1 MNSPKELFVG
11 TRGSPLALKQTEQ
24 FVQALC
30 QCNPGLNVH
39 TLIITTS
46 GDRIQD
52 RFLSS
57 VGGKGLFVK
66 EIEEDLLCEEID
78 FAVHSLKDLPA
89 VLPKGLEVV
98 CYPQRRSPW
107 DVLITPSGQG
117 LDDLTDQATIGTT
130 SLRRRSQLRVLR
142 GDLKFTMLR
151 GNIDTRLR
159 KLSEGDFDAIILAQA
174 GMERLG
180 LDQKNAVE
188 LPIIPAPGQGTL
200 AIEARRGDD
209 PTLECLRKLHHP
221 DTALE
226 ASLERKVMRE
236 LGGDCNLPLGVLARV
251 QDQQLSLTAF
261 VGMEDGSQW
270 IQLKKDGVREES
282 DAMVK
287 NLLADMVEQGAEK
300 IMEACQEPHDTQ

>member
-1 MNSPKELFVG
+1 MNNLKKLVVG
-11 TRGSPLALKQTEQ
+11 TRGSPLALTQTEQ
-24 FVQALC
+24 FVRALSE
-30 QCNPGLNVH
+30 QNPGLQVQ
-39 TLIITTS
+39 LKKITTS

-66 EIEEDLLCEEID
+66 EIEEAMLREEID

-89 VLPKGLEVV
+89 VLPPELAVV
-98 CYPQRRSPW
+98 CFPKRRSPW
-107 DVLITPSGQG
+107 DVLVTLDGQS
-117 LDDLTDQATIGTT
+117 LDSLKLKATIGTT
-130 SLRRRSQLRVLR
+130 SLRRRSQLSVLR

-151 GNIDTRLR
+151 GNIDTRVR
-159 KLSEGDFDAIILAQA
+159 KLNEGGYDAIVLAQA

-180 LDQKNAVE
+180 LDQKNATR

-200 AIEARRGDD
+200 AIEARRDD
-209 PTLECLRKLHHP
+209 KPTLEYLNKLHDP

-236 LGGDCNLPLGVLARV
+236 LGGDCNLPLGALAQIQGQRV
-251 QDQQLSLTAF
+251 SLEAF

-270 IQLKKDGVREES
+270 IQIKKEGKRDEDIAGELLKEMEKRGAREI
-282 DAMVK
+282 MK
-287 NLLADMVEQGAEK
+287 KCKVE
-300 IMEACQEPHDTQ
+300 